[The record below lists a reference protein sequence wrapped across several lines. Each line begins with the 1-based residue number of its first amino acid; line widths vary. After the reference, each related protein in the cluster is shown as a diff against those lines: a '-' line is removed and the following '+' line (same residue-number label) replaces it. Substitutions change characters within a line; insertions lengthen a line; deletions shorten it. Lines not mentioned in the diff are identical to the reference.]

1 MLRKNALR
9 IAAIGVAAASL
20 VGASAFSAAAATSN
34 GSDATY
40 YLYDSGN
47 ETLIAPK
54 TASDAGHVNLW
65 DDDLVGSPSA
75 TDARSLFSCPTD
87 AETVQTF
94 ISPVGQEKVRSA
106 WVAYADGGFKP
117 GTKQILEPGA
127 NLGAQVLGSP
137 GAGSVKAA
145 GGNYSVGF
153 ACEKFNNVAL
163 ASAGIWFAPI
173 SVTAGSGDWT
183 YQLSD
188 TVAPPAPASGSFD
201 QTIQATTVAGQ
212 DGILTLVAPA
222 SATTVLGTATLV
234 GGQST
239 STGNLGKFTVKD
251 DRVVTHKGWTV
262 TTSVTDFT
270 NSGDSAVTIDKKQL
284 GIEPIAVGTKPAN
297 VTLSAAQVAGAAV
310 NPALFAQADNTT
322 AVATT
327 DLDAKLTFVAPG
339 DKPAG
344 TYTSKLTVTLASK

>member
-20 VGASAFSAAAATSN
+20 VGTSAFSAAAATSN
-34 GSDATY
+34 GSDAIY
-40 YLYDSGN
+40 YLYDSGT
-47 ETLIAPK
+47 EALIAP
-54 TASDAGHVNLW
+54 GHVNLW

-75 TDARSLFSCPTD
+75 TDARSLFSCPDD
-87 AETVQTF
+87 AESVQTF

-106 WVAYADGGFKP
+106 WVTYADGGFKP

-153 ACEKFNNVAL
+153 ACEKFNNVAF

-201 QTIQATTVAGQ
+201 QTIQATTIAGV
-212 DGILTLVAPA
+212 DGTLNLVAPA
-222 SATTVLGTATLV
+222 SATTTLGAATLV

-239 STGNLGKFTVKD
+239 STGDLGKFTVQD
-251 DRVVTHKGWTV
+251 GRVVTHKGWTV
-262 TTSVTDFT
+262 TTQVTDFANASDAT
-270 NSGDSAVTIDKKQL
+270 VTIPASQL
-284 GIEPIAVGTKPAN
+284 TVTPKVATGATLPTG
-297 VTLSAAQVAGAAV
+297 VTLSAPFAGGSTLTAFAA
-310 NPALFAQADNTT
+310 AGNT
-322 AVATT
+322 AAIAST
-327 DLDAKLTFVAPG
+327 DLDAGLKFVAPG

-344 TYTSKLTVTLASK
+344 TYTAKMTITLASK

>member
-20 VGASAFSAAAATSN
+20 VGASAFSATAATSN
-34 GSDATY
+34 GSDAVY
-40 YLYDSGN
+40 YLYDSGT
-47 ETLIAPK
+47 EALIAPG
-54 TASDAGHVNLW
+54 SVNLW

-75 TDARSLFSCPTD
+75 TDARSLFACPSD

-127 NLGAQVLGSP
+127 NLGAQILGSP
-137 GAGSVKAA
+137 GAGSVRAA

-163 ASAGIWFAPI
+163 SSAGIWFAPI
-173 SVTAGSGDWT
+173 TVTAGSGNWT
-183 YQLSD
+183 YALSTD
-188 TVAPPAPASGSFD
+188 SGPVTPPTPASGSFD

-222 SATTVLGTATLV
+222 STTTTLGAATLV
-234 GGQST
+234 GGLST
-239 STGNLGKFTVKD
+239 STGNLGTFSVKD
-251 DRVVTHKGWTV
+251 GRVVTHKGWTV

-284 GIEPIAVGTKPAN
+284 GIEPLAVGTKPAS
-297 VTLSAAQVAGAAV
+297 VTLAGAQVAGSAV
-310 NPALFAQADNTT
+310 NPAPFASADNTA
-322 AVATT
+322 AVTQT